1 MKFLLIPTSEDA
13 KTIEIDTTSKK
24 QEDELK
30 RSLELGTTVY
40 FQKKE
45 YFVDEVLKQKDG
57 DVD

>member
-1 MKFLLIPTSEDA
+1 MKFLLIPTDEDA
-13 KTIEIDTTSKK
+13 KTIEIETTSKK

>member
-1 MKFLLIPTSEDA
+1 MKFLLIPTDEDA
-13 KTIEIDTTSKK
+13 KTVEIETTSKK

>member
-1 MKFLLIPTSEDA
+1 MKFLLIPTDKDG
-13 KTIEIDTTSKK
+13 KTVEIDTTSKK

-45 YFVDEVLKQKDG
+45 YFVDEVLKQKDV

>member
-1 MKFLLIPTSEDA
+1 MKFLLIPTDEDA
-13 KTIEIDTTSKK
+13 KTVEIDTTSKK

-45 YFVDEVLKQKDG
+45 YFVDEVLKQE

>member
-1 MKFLLIPTSEDA
+1 MKFLLIPTDEDA
-13 KTIEIDTTSKK
+13 KTVEIDTTSKK

>member
-1 MKFLLIPTSEDA
+1 MKFLLIPTDEDA

-57 DVD
+57 DVN

>member
-1 MKFLLIPTSEDA
+1 MKFLLIPTDEDA

-57 DVD
+57 DID

>member
-1 MKFLLIPTSEDA
+1 MKFLLIPTDEGA

>member
-1 MKFLLIPTSEDA
+1 MKFLLIPTDEDA
-13 KTIEIDTTSKK
+13 KTIEIDTTSKR

>member
-1 MKFLLIPTSEDA
+1 MKFLLIPTDEDA

>member
-1 MKFLLIPTSEDA
+1 MKFLLIPTDEDA

-45 YFVDEVLKQKDG
+45 YFVDEVLKQE
-57 DVD
+57 DVDVD

>member
-1 MKFLLIPTSEDA
+1 LIPTDEDG
-13 KTIEIDTTSKK
+13 KTIEIETTSKK

-45 YFVDEVLKQKDG
+45 YFVDEVLKQEDG
-57 DVD
+57 VVD

>member
-1 MKFLLIPTSEDA
+1 MKFLLIPTDEDA

-45 YFVDEVLKQKDG
+45 YFVDEVLRQKDG

>member
-1 MKFLLIPTSEDA
+1 MKFLLIPTDEDG

-30 RSLELGTTVY
+30 KSLELGTTVFY
-40 FQKKE
+40 RRRE
-45 YFVDEVLKQKDG
+45 YFVDEALKEGED

>member
-1 MKFLLIPTSEDA
+1 MKFLLIPTDEEA

>member
-1 MKFLLIPTSEDA
+1 MKFLLIPTDEDA
-13 KTIEIDTTSKK
+13 KTVEIDTTSKK

-45 YFVDEVLKQKDG
+45 YFVDEVLKQEDG

>member
-1 MKFLLIPTSEDA
+1 MKFLLIPTDENA

-30 RSLELGTTVY
+30 RSLELGTTVF

-45 YFVDEVLKQKDG
+45 YFVDEVLKQE
-57 DVD
+57 DVDVD

>member
-1 MKFLLIPTSEDA
+1 MKFLLIPTDEDA
-13 KTIEIDTTSKK
+13 KTVEIETTSKK
-24 QEDELK
+24 QKDELK

-45 YFVDEVLKQKDG
+45 YFVDEVLKQEDG

>member
-1 MKFLLIPTSEDA
+1 MKFLLIPTDEDA
-13 KTIEIDTTSKK
+13 KTVEVETTSKK

>member
-1 MKFLLIPTSEDA
+1 MKFLLIPTDKDA
-13 KTIEIDTTSKK
+13 KTVEIETTSKK

-57 DVD
+57 DAD